1 MIKLPKEV
9 SRIMKTLESKGYEV
23 YAVGGCVRDS
33 LLGKNPLDFDLATN
47 AALDEMK
54 ALFPEAKV
62 ISEKYS
68 VIRFDYCDQNN
79 EDEGIIVD
87 LAAFRIDGEYSDY
100 RRPDE
105 VIFTDSIEEDL
116 TRRDFTVNAMADN
129 PQKTLL
135 DPYGGRD
142 DLKKKLICTVGDPQ
156 IRFREDPLRMLRAV
170 RFAAQLDF
178 DLHKSIYEAVSE
190 CSDLLEH
197 ISKDAIR
204 SEFEKIIVTEN
215 TGKGLQLLANCGLMR
230 HIVGEDIAGKLN
242 RREMDNLQGLIDGI
256 DNTFRVLERRLG
268 VFYSCFENK
277 RAEQAVEFLGFDNKT
292 KEMML
297 DAIHLRDT
305 IFFFSNEVDLKDFLA
320 RYGRERYDYLH
331 NLAKASCL
339 IYDRSNIKIQSR
351 NLMMKKIEDAGDPIY
366 VEDLAINGQDIINEG
381 IAEGKKVGELLLML
395 TDVVHRKPKE
405 NTREA
410 LLGYARKYS
419 KNKFAAAVRNIG
431 ILNKK

>member
-68 VIRFDYCDQNN
+68 VIRFDYCNQNN

-178 DLHKSIYEAVSE
+178 DLHKSTYEAVSE

-215 TGKGLQLLANCGLMR
+215 TGKGLQLLANCGLMS

>member
-1 MIKLPKEV
+1 
-9 SRIMKTLESKGYEV
+9 
-23 YAVGGCVRDS
+23 
-33 LLGKNPLDFDLATN
+33 
-47 AALDEMK
+47 
-54 ALFPEAKV
+54 
-62 ISEKYS
+62 
-68 VIRFDYCDQNN
+68 
-79 EDEGIIVD
+79 
-87 LAAFRIDGEYSDY
+87 
-100 RRPDE
+100 
-105 VIFTDSIEEDL
+105 L

-178 DLHKSIYEAVSE
+178 DLHKSTYEAVSE

-215 TGKGLQLLANCGLMR
+215 TGKGLQLLANCGLMS